1 MSPATGHVWE
11 FKPRF
16 RRESFGWKSQPAI
29 QRIKEAVAEIKKVA
43 RKDPTLAAEG
53 AVLFLERLAP
63 AIDRVDGSSGSIST
77 AVNNAITTLT
87 VMIAAAPAD
96 PATREDW
103 LSRLWKACEDDGK
116 PYLERLGDVW
126 GPLCASKPV
135 ASRWADELAPVLRA
149 MWRPG
154 EKSSGYYQGT
164 NACFSA
170 LLAAERHAEIL
181 DLLERAPHVWWHY
194 RRWGVQALA
203 AMGKTDA
210 ALAYADA
217 SQGFNDDPRERAPLC
232 ESILLAAGRV
242 DEAYRRFGVLAA
254 RASTYI
260 ATFRALAKRYPSK
273 PPQQLLADL
282 AASSPGDEG
291 KWFAAARDV
300 GLHDQAL
307 ELARRSPGAPK
318 TLIHAATEELAE
330 RPVFALEV
338 GYLAL
343 HWIVEGYGY
352 DITGYDV
359 LAAYNATMKA
369 AEALGRR
376 DESFARVRA
385 LVASETFGERFVTKI
400 LKRELR
406 L

>member
-1 MSPATGHVWE
+1 MSPAAGHAWE

-43 RKDPTLAAEG
+43 RKDPSLAAEG

-63 AIDRVDGSSGSIST
+63 AIERVDGSSGSIST
-77 AVNNAITTLT
+77 AVNNAIATLSAI
-87 VMIAAAPAD
+87 VAAAPSV
-96 PATREDW
+96 PATRDGW
-103 LSRLWKACEDDGK
+103 LERLWEAFEDDHK

-126 GPLCASKPV
+126 GPLCASKSV
-135 ASRWADELAPVLRA
+135 ASRWADELAPTIKG

-154 EKSSGYYQGT
+154 EKSSGYYKGT
-164 NACFSA
+164 SACFSA
-170 LLAAERHAEIL
+170 LLTAERHAEIL

-203 AMGKTDA
+203 AMGKVDA
-210 ALAYADA
+210 ALAYAEA

-242 DEAYRRFGVLAA
+242 DEAYRRFGVLAP
-254 RASTYI
+254 RGSTYL
-260 ATFRALAKRYPSK
+260 ATFRALARRYPSK

-282 AASSPGDEG
+282 VASAPGEEG

-300 GLHDQAL
+300 GLYDEAL
-307 ELARRSPGAPK
+307 ELARRAPCAPL
-318 TLIHAATEELAE
+318 TLIRAATEELAE
-330 RPVFALEV
+330 RPGFALEV
-338 GYLAL
+338 GYQAL
-343 HWIVEGYGY
+343 HWITDGYGY

-369 AEALGRR
+369 AETLGRR
-376 DESFARVRA
+376 DQSFARIRA
-385 LVASETFGERFVTKI
+385 LVAGETFGERFVTKV